1 MKFCCKKKRRW
12 FLNKYLQKETIV
24 SDVCF
29 RTQNERGVTFLIG
42 QLLSWWRFLLSVI
55 WEILKKS
62 NHLFCQSRRLPSLK
76 RKWRHLM
83 LMLALF
89 KCIKPNGYFTVRKMK
104 NIKSCILYTLL
115 TCARWRC
122 CCITSCVTWWTSTR
136 AWPGTNITIIIL
148 ISTTPLPPPL
158 TSSLSSPLSSAPDV

>member
-1 MKFCCKKKRRW
+1 MFVSELRMRG
-12 FLNKYLQKETIV
+12 V
-24 SDVCF
+24 SDFWSVNYCL
-29 RTQNERGVTFLIG
+29 GDV
-42 QLLSWWRFLLSVI
+42 FLLSVI

-62 NHLFCQSRRLPSLK
+62 NYLFCESKWSLPSLK

-83 LMLALF
+83 PMLALF

-136 AWPGTNITIIIL
+136 AWPVTNITIIIL

-158 TSSLSSPLSSAPDV
+158 TSSLSSPSSSAPDV